1 MKTYADYER
10 EYNEAIA
17 PAQAGQLVA
26 KKDLWISC
34 KWEEDTG
41 FSPFAPNAK
50 QQLQELEKA
59 DKKLYQA
66 VVNGMLPFF
75 KTLEEQGKER

>member
-1 MKTYADYER
+1 MKTYEEYER

-17 PAQAGQLVA
+17 HAKAGQLVA

-41 FSPFAPNAK
+41 FSPFSPNAQ

-59 DKKLYQA
+59 DKKLYQT

-75 KTLEEQGKER
+75 KPFEGQGTAR